1 MTNHLKSIAAGLLT
15 AVALAACDDGGG
27 ADMGGSTP
35 PAQTQTDL
43 TYLEGS
49 RAGQAEMNITNQGY
63 ELIRSDGSTNFW
75 FNRASG
81 SCAAITTSDGRYSN
95 IDMLPSGDC

>member
-1 MTNHLKSIAAGLLT
+1 MTNHLKSIAAGLLA

-27 ADMGGSTP
+27 ADMDGSTP
-35 PAQTQTDL
+35 PAPQTDL

-63 ELIRSDGSTNFW
+63 ELVRSDGSTNFW

-81 SCAAITTSDGRYSN
+81 SCAAIATSDGRYSN